1 MKTIIISIVTILSVF
16 LTNNFKAQSTNYVGK
31 WETVTPVSF
40 YNNSVLRIKITGTD
54 NPNYLIITNNDKPK
68 KKIGS
73 KYDVDMNRL
82 YTNVKGHQ
90 IYFIYHPNTD
100 MLEAFK
106 INGTSIC
113 LLTRFN

>member
-1 MKTIIISIVTILSVF
+1 MKTLIISIVTILSVF
-16 LTNNFKAQSTNYVGK
+16 LTKNVEAQSTNYVGK

-40 YNNSVLRIKITGTD
+40 FNNSVMRIKIIGTD
-54 NPNYLIITNNDKPK
+54 NPNYFIIINNDTPK

-73 KYDVDMNRL
+73 KYDEDIDRL